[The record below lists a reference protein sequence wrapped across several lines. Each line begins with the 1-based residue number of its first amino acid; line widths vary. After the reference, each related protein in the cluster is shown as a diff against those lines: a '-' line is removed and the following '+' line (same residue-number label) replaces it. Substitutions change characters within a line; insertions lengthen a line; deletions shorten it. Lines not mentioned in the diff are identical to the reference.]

1 MLSSTTSTLDY
12 LLMGLNLRF
21 QGNGGDL
28 SHLRSMNKRLISLMA
43 VATKTPLG
51 LGLGL
56 DQNTLKKEKISRN
69 LSRQGGFSRRKS
81 LQLAAS

>member
-1 MLSSTTSTLDY
+1 
-12 LLMGLNLRF
+12 MGSISRF

-28 SHLRSMNKRLISLMA
+28 SHLRPMNKRLISLMA
-43 VATKTPLG
+43 VATKTP